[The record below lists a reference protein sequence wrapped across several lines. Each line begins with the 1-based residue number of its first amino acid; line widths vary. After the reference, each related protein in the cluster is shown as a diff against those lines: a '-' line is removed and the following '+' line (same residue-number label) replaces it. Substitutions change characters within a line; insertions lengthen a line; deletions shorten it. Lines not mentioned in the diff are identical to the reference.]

1 MKTITLGKFRGLAQT
16 STGNSTF
23 SLLALD
29 HRNNLR
35 NALNPDNPALVT
47 DAEMIQFKSDVVK
60 YVAPASSSVLLD
72 PELSAAQCISNG
84 SLPGNVGLT
93 CALEETGYTGDPN
106 ARKSQVLPGWNA
118 EKAKRFGASAVKLLV
133 YYHPKSDSAGEI
145 EDLLSKVAEDCE
157 KTELPLFVEPLSY
170 SLVKGEK
177 LSPQERNYV
186 VIETARRLS
195 PLGADVLKAEFP
207 LDASIIKDERSWLDA
222 CKELTQ
228 ASVIPW
234 ILLSASVDFETY
246 LQQVRIACE
255 AGSSG
260 VAAGRAVWKE
270 SVSLKNAERI
280 NFLSTTARERMS
292 QLTQLCDQSAKSWK
306 EFYRTTELS
315 TTWYRSY

>member
-1 MKTITLGKFRGLAQT
+1 MKTITLGKHRGLAQIAT
-16 STGNSTF
+16 ENSTF

-35 NALNPDNPALVT
+35 NALNPGNPALVT

-60 YVAPASSSVLLD
+60 CVAPASSSVLLD

-84 SLPGNVGLT
+84 SLPGNIGTT
-93 CALEETGYTGDPN
+93 CALEETGYTGDLN
-106 ARKSQVLPGWNA
+106 ARKSQILPGWNV
-118 EKAKRFGASAVKLLV
+118 EKAKRIGASAVKLLV
-133 YYHPKSDSAGEI
+133 YYHPKSDIAGEI
-145 EDLLSKVAEDCE
+145 EDLLSKVAGDCE
-157 KTELPLFVEPLSY
+157 KAELPLFVEPLSY

-177 LSPQERNYV
+177 LSPEERNYV

-207 LDASIIKDERSWLDA
+207 LDASVIKDEHSWLDA

-246 LQQVRIACE
+246 LQQVQIACE

-270 SVSLKNAERI
+270 AVSLKGDERI
-280 NFLSTTARERMS
+280 TFLNTVASGRMN
-292 QLTQLCDQSAKSWK
+292 QLTQLCDRSAKSWK
-306 EFYRTTELS
+306 QFYCTAELS
-315 TTWYRSY
+315 TTWYKAY

>member
-1 MKTITLGKFRGLAQT
+1 MKRISLGKFRGLAQT
-16 STGNSTF
+16 STVNSTF
-23 SLLALD
+23 SILALD

-35 NALNPDNPALVT
+35 NALNPNNPVQVT
-47 DAEMIQFKSDVVK
+47 DEEMIQFKSEVVK
-60 YVAPASSSVLLD
+60 CVAPASSSVLLD

-84 SLPGNVGLT
+84 SLPGNIGLT

-106 ARKSQVLPGWNA
+106 ARKSQILPGWSV

-133 YYHPKSDSAGEI
+133 YYHPKSDIAGEI
-145 EDLLSKVAEDCE
+145 EELLSKVAEDCE
-157 KTELPLFVEPLSY
+157 KAEIPLFLEPLSY

-177 LSPQERNYV
+177 LSADERKFV
-186 VIETARRLS
+186 VIETVKRLS

-207 LDASIIKDERSWLDA
+207 LDISTNKDERSWFDA

-228 ASVIPW
+228 ASLIPW

-246 LQQVRIACE
+246 LQQVRVACK

-270 SVSLKNAERI
+270 AIEKNGDGRI
-280 NFLSTTARERMS
+280 NFLNSIARERMNT
-292 QLTQLCDQSAKSWK
+292 LTNVCDQTATSWRQ
-306 EFYRTTELS
+306 FYYTEKVN
-315 TTWYRSY
+315 TNWYQSY